1 MNEIET
7 KKTRNE
13 VAEWLTSETL
23 KAQIA
28 QALPRICTPD
38 RFMRVLFSSM
48 QKTPAL
54 MKCTKTSLLNAFISC
69 SQLGLEPD
77 GRRAYLIPYGN
88 VCTLIIDY
96 KGLVE
101 LALRSGKISN
111 IFADVVCENDEFEY
125 DMGEVKRHKI
135 DLRNPRGKMYAVYA
149 ICRFKDGTVQ
159 ACVMSKEE
167 VEQVRKSSKSANGTT
182 WMNWYN
188 EMAKKTAFKRLAK
201 WLPLSPEL
209 RDAIDIDDKYDF
221 EQIAKPEAPK
231 VNTSKLFGR
240 RDDSIYAEDIQGEV
254 VDSPELESP
263 NPPDFNEE
271 PKTETKKSKKAQNA
285 VDELNAKL
293 AEEGLTEFQLIEYA
307 RRQQNILAGGKLDE
321 FGASKILNAWDVVK
335 GIIATMPKE

>member
-1 MNEIET
+1 MEKEIQIET
-7 KKTRNE
+7 KKSING

-28 QALPRICTPD
+28 QALPKICTPD
-38 RFMRVLFSSM
+38 RFMRVLCSSM

-88 VCTLIIDY
+88 TCTLIIDY

-135 DLRNPRGKMYAVYA
+135 DLRKSRGAMYAVYA
-149 ICRFKDGTVQ
+149 ICRFKDGTKQ
-159 ACVMSKEE
+159 ACVMSKDE
-167 VEQVRKSSKSANGTT
+167 VEKVRKSSKSANGST
-182 WMNWYN
+182 WTDWYD

-209 RDAIDIDDKYDF
+209 REAISIDDENTMDFDQKPKLETPKADISKIFGNTEDAENNDVIDISM
-221 EQIAKPEAPK
+221 E
-231 VNTSKLFGR
+231 G
-240 RDDSIYAEDIQGEV
+240 GE
-254 VDSPELESP
+254 
-263 NPPDFNEE
+263 
-271 PKTETKKSKKAQNA
+271 
-285 VDELNAKL
+285 
-293 AEEGLTEFQLIEYA
+293 
-307 RRQQNILAGGKLDE
+307 R
-321 FGASKILNAWDVVK
+321 
-335 GIIATMPKE
+335 

>member
-1 MNEIET
+1 METQIET
-7 KKTRNE
+7 KKPRNE

-28 QALPRICTPD
+28 QALPKICTPD
-38 RFMRVLFSSM
+38 RFMRVLCSSM

-88 VCTLIIDY
+88 TCTLIIDY

-135 DLRNPRGKMYAVYA
+135 DLRKSRGAMYAVYA
-149 ICRFKDGTVQ
+149 ICRFKDGTKQ
-159 ACVMSKEE
+159 ACVMSKDE
-167 VEQVRKSSKSANGTT
+167 VEKVRKSSKSANGST
-182 WMNWYN
+182 WTDWYD

-209 RDAIDIDDKYDF
+209 REAIAIDDENTSDF
-221 EQIAKPEAPK
+221 EEKPKLEAPK
-231 VNTSKLFGR
+231 
-240 RDDSIYAEDIQGEV
+240 ADI
-254 VDSPELESP
+254 
-263 NPPDFNEE
+263 
-271 PKTETKKSKKAQNA
+271 
-285 VDELNAKL
+285 
-293 AEEGLTEFQLIEYA
+293 
-307 RRQQNILAGGKLDE
+307 
-321 FGASKILNAWDVVK
+321 SKIFGNADEAEHGGVIDVSDE
-335 GIIATMPKE
+335 GGE